1 MLERCVARR
10 RSRVEVRLWRVRGRG
25 VTREPQAHLESLL
38 TVPDG
43 RRTSR
48 LDQLRTGPITVSGP
62 ALVQA
67 LLRLQ
72 VVRAFGLVLPTAAC
86 IPPSRL
92 ASLAR
97 FGATAKVTASNRL
110 PAMRRLAT
118 LAAFVHG
125 LEATAH
131 DNALEGLER
140 LLRDLCEQAMT
151 ADTKARLR
159 TLKELDQAATTWP
172 GPCQGRRRGVVVR
185 SPLPMAGGSSADPTG
200 PGRTPSQVFWRRPW
214 RHWVPPDVQPI
225 QRPECH
231 RRKT

>member
-1 MLERCVARR
+1 VLLSGVSVLERCVARR

-48 LDQLRTGPITVSGP
+48 LDQLRTGPVTVSGP

-97 FGATAKVTASNRL
+97 FAATAKVTASNRL
-110 PAMRRLAT
+110 PAMRPLAT
-118 LAAFVHG
+118 LATFVHG

-140 LLRDLCEQAMT
+140 LLRDLCGQAMT
-151 ADTKARLR
+151 ADKKARLR
-159 TLKELDQAATTWP
+159 TLKELDQAATTWA
-172 GPCQGRRRGVVVR
+172 GACQGRRRGVVVR
-185 SPLPMAGGSSADPTG
+185 SPLPMAGGSSCRSARSRPDPI
-200 PGRTPSQVFWRRPW
+200 PSISASAVAALG
-214 RHWVPPDVQPI
+214 
-225 QRPECH
+225 
-231 RRKT
+231 TT